1 MIKKIILLIYFT
13 GCFAVFAQ
21 DKMYIHKADDITLG
35 VPLSAIGSFSLN
47 SGKDTLFINS
57 GSVVSKLSV
66 SDIDSIS
73 FAEDSDT
80 IQIHFADNSISII
93 NPLAFENV
101 SVTATGTNVT
111 INSTSAVKGINFK
124 ISGTTS
130 NGSLKIYSSSKFN
143 LLMDGVNITNSSGP
157 AINIQSSKEATI
169 FLIDGIANSLTD
181 GTSYADTCLSGSG
194 ATENQNAAFYSK
206 GALSFRS
213 TGSLTI
219 YGLGGDKHGIYSKD
233 DVTIE
238 DATVIVKSAS
248 KDGIHPKDILT
259 VTSGTINISST
270 GDAID
275 AGSISITGGSI
286 TTTTS
291 TEGSNGISSGSTA
304 DLSNAE
310 INITVSGD
318 QAKGLKSDGAMTL
331 GSGNITINTS
341 GGVVLETSGSGYDPS
356 YCTAIKCD
364 TLITISGA
372 TIKIK
377 STGKSGKGISS
388 DGDIIIN
395 DGNIEITATGNG
407 ATYKDSSGVTDTYHS
422 TCIGADGNMTIL
434 GGTVTTSSSGAAGRG
449 ITSDGTLTIG
459 STESSPTINITT
471 TGSSVYIS
479 GSGDNAEYDE
489 AKTISCDGA
498 ITINNGVV
506 TVSSADDGIKSD
518 TTITINGGSV
528 TISKS
533 YEGIEAKFITIN
545 SGTINVAASDDGIN
559 STMGNGSEASDGSC
573 IYINGGTIG
582 ISVTTGDGLD
592 SNGNIAMT
600 GGTVVINGPN
610 SNPEVAFDYNGTF
623 NISGGFL
630 IASGPN
636 SGNMIQATST
646 TSSQYTVKATT
657 SQALSSSSL
666 FNIQDGSGISLVT
679 FKPTRSAYY
688 FIFSS
693 SDLKSGSTYN
703 IYTGGSS
710 TGTNNNGLYTGG
722 SYSGGTLKKSFSI
735 SNKVTSVSF

>member
-21 DKMYIHKADDITLG
+21 EKMYIHKADDITLG
-35 VPLSAIGSFSLN
+35 VSLSAINSFSLN

-57 GSVVSKLSV
+57 ANVVSKLSV

-73 FAEDSDT
+73 FGEDSDT
-80 IQIHFADNSISII
+80 IQIHYADNSVSII

-101 SVTATGTNVT
+101 SVGVIGATVT
-111 INSTSAVKGINFK
+111 INSTSEVKGINYK
-124 ISGTTS
+124 VSGTTS
-130 NGSLKIYSSSKFN
+130 DGMLKIYSSSKFN

-157 AINIQSSKEATI
+157 AINIQSNKQASVV
-169 FLIDGIANSLTD
+169 LIDGTTNSLTD
-181 GTSYADTCLSGSG
+181 GTSYADTCLSESG

-206 GALSFRS
+206 GALSFS
-213 TGSLTI
+213 GTGSLTI
-219 YGLGGDKHGIYSKD
+219 NGLGGDKHGIYSKD
-233 DVTIE
+233 DVTIG
-238 DATVIVKSAS
+238 DATIIVSSAN
-248 KDGIHPKDILT
+248 KDGIHPKDVFT

-275 AGSISITGGSI
+275 AGSVAITGGTI

-291 TEGSNGISSGSTA
+291 TEGSNGISSSSTA
-304 DLSNAE
+304 DILNAE

-318 QAKGLKSDGAMTL
+318 QAKGLKSDSSMTL

-364 TLITISGA
+364 TTITINGA

-395 DGNIEITATGNG
+395 DGNIDITASGSG

-434 GGTVTTSSSGAAGRG
+434 GGTIITTSSGAAGRG

-459 STESSPTINITT
+459 STESSPNINITT

-498 ITINNGVV
+498 ITINNGIV

-528 TISKS
+528 TISKAV
-533 YEGIEAKFITIN
+533 EGIEAKFITIN

-559 STMGNGSEASDGSC
+559 STMGNGSETNDGSC

-582 ISVTTGDGLD
+582 ISVTAGDGLD
-592 SNGNIAMT
+592 SNGNMAMT
-600 GGTVVINGPN
+600 GGTVIINGPN

-679 FKPTRSAYY
+679 FKPTRNAYY

-693 SDLKSGSTYN
+693 SDLKSGSSYN

-722 SYSGGTLKKSFSI
+722 TYSGGTLKKSFSI